1 MEDLKPVETLTPY
14 EAARMIHANA
24 EYIRAGLRSQRL
36 PFVNFGSATPPKK
49 PGGKW
54 SYNIVKSKFL
64 KEYAGIIEG
73 VNRNENKFLV
83 RILEIAIFI
92 GTIILTIL
100 AINYAN
106 KIRGHIA
113 YGGEY
118 LIPIGGLLI
127 ILVIETIYEESESKK
142 RGGKNGRK

>member
-1 MEDLKPVETLTPY
+1 MK
-14 EAARMIHANA
+14 I
-24 EYIRAGLRSQRL
+24 
-36 PFVNFGSATPPKK
+36 VNKK
-49 PGGKW
+49 
-54 SYNIVKSKFL
+54 
-64 KEYAGIIEG
+64 
-73 VNRNENKFLV
+73 KFLV
-83 RILEIAIFI
+83 RILEIAVII

>member
-1 MEDLKPVETLTPY
+1 MK
-14 EAARMIHANA
+14 I
-24 EYIRAGLRSQRL
+24 
-36 PFVNFGSATPPKK
+36 VNKK
-49 PGGKW
+49 
-54 SYNIVKSKFL
+54 
-64 KEYAGIIEG
+64 
-73 VNRNENKFLV
+73 KFLV
-83 RILEIAIFI
+83 RILEIAVII

-118 LIPIGGLLI
+118 LIPVLGLLI

>member
-1 MEDLKPVETLTPY
+1 MK
-14 EAARMIHANA
+14 I
-24 EYIRAGLRSQRL
+24 
-36 PFVNFGSATPPKK
+36 VNKK
-49 PGGKW
+49 
-54 SYNIVKSKFL
+54 
-64 KEYAGIIEG
+64 
-73 VNRNENKFLV
+73 KFLV
-83 RILEIAIFI
+83 RILEMVVFI

-106 KIRGHIA
+106 KVRGHIA

>member
-1 MEDLKPVETLTPY
+1 MK
-14 EAARMIHANA
+14 I
-24 EYIRAGLRSQRL
+24 
-36 PFVNFGSATPPKK
+36 VNKK
-49 PGGKW
+49 
-54 SYNIVKSKFL
+54 
-64 KEYAGIIEG
+64 
-73 VNRNENKFLV
+73 KFLV
-83 RILEIAIFI
+83 RILEIAVII

-127 ILVIETIYEESESKK
+127 ILVIETIYEESEKYEK
-142 RGGKNGRK
+142 YL

>member
-1 MEDLKPVETLTPY
+1 MK
-14 EAARMIHANA
+14 IAN
-24 EYIRAGLRSQRL
+24 
-36 PFVNFGSATPPKK
+36 KK
-49 PGGKW
+49 
-54 SYNIVKSKFL
+54 
-64 KEYAGIIEG
+64 
-73 VNRNENKFLV
+73 KFLV

-142 RGGKNGRK
+142 RGGKHEKTK

>member
-1 MEDLKPVETLTPY
+1 MK
-14 EAARMIHANA
+14 I
-24 EYIRAGLRSQRL
+24 
-36 PFVNFGSATPPKK
+36 VNKK
-49 PGGKW
+49 
-54 SYNIVKSKFL
+54 
-64 KEYAGIIEG
+64 
-73 VNRNENKFLV
+73 KFLV
-83 RILEIAIFI
+83 RILEIAVII

-127 ILVIETIYEESESKK
+127 ILVIETIYEESENKK